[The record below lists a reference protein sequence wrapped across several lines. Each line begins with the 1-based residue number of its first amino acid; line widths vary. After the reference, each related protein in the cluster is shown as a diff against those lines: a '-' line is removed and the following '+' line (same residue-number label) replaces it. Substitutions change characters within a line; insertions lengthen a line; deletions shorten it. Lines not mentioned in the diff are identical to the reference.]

1 MTSLKP
7 KLLAAITTIAM
18 AAPIAG
24 AQAAT
29 PHTLHHARPNA
40 TSTSQRYLGH
50 FRQSITTHTSAT
62 SATFHRHHSS
72 WA

>member
-1 MTSLKP
+1 MTGLNP

-18 AAPIAG
+18 AASIAG

-29 PHTLHHARPNA
+29 PHTLRHARPNA

-50 FRQSITTHTSAT
+50 FRQSVTTHPSAT
-62 SATFHRHHSS
+62 SATFHRYFRG
-72 WA
+72 WG